1 MEEYSACPAG
11 SGKEGQAM
19 LQSITVFCGSS
30 LDAPEKYARA
40 AEEAGRVI
48 ARQGRKL
55 VYGSSSMGLM
65 GRVALGARQAG
76 GYVIAVNVELFR
88 DIPYKMETD
97 EYMVESTMQTR
108 KVKLIELGDGCI
120 ALPGG
125 LGTLDEVTEV
135 LCMNQ
140 IGVTDKPVG
149 LLNVDGYFDGFL
161 VQLRRAVA
169 DHLMP
174 QADLDR
180 LCVSPDAEELLRLM
194 DAYEKK

>member
-1 MEEYSACPAG
+1 
-11 SGKEGQAM
+11 M
-19 LQSITVFCGSS
+19 LKSITVFCGSS
-30 LDAPEKYARA
+30 LDAPEKYALA

-48 ARQGRKL
+48 ASQGRKL

-65 GRVALGARQAG
+65 GRVARGAREAG

-97 EYMVESTMQTR
+97 EYMVESTMQSR
-108 KVKLIELGDGCI
+108 KVKLIDLGEGCI

-135 LCMNQ
+135 LCLNQ
-140 IGVTDKPVG
+140 IGVTDKAVG

-161 VQLRRAVA
+161 AQLRRAVR

-180 LCVSPDAEELLRLM
+180 LQVAENIRELLQKM
-194 DAYEKK
+194 DAQAK

>member
-1 MEEYSACPAG
+1 
-11 SGKEGQAM
+11 M
-19 LQSITVFCGSS
+19 LKTITVFCGSS
-30 LDAPEKYARA
+30 LDAPEQYARA
-40 AEEAGRVI
+40 AENAGRVI

-65 GRVALGARQAG
+65 GRVARGAQAEG

-88 DIPYKMETD
+88 DIPYKLETD
-97 EYMVESTMQTR
+97 EYMIEPTMQSR
-108 KVKLIELGDGCI
+108 KVKLIEISDGCI

-135 LCMNQ
+135 CCLNQ

-161 VQLRRAVA
+161 QQLRRAVK
-169 DHLMP
+169 DRLMP
-174 QADLDR
+174 QRDLDR
-180 LCVSPDAEELLRLM
+180 IQVSPDIEELLRKM
-194 DAYEKK
+194 DAAGKAEADG

>member
-1 MEEYSACPAG
+1 MRLPGQAG
-11 SGKEGQAM
+11 GKEGQRM
-19 LQSITVFCGSS
+19 LKSITVFCGSS
-30 LDAPEKYARA
+30 LDAPEKYALA

-48 ARQGRKL
+48 ASQGRKL
-55 VYGSSSMGLM
+55 IYGSSSMGLM
-65 GRVALGARQAG
+65 GRVARGARNAG

-97 EYMVESTMQTR
+97 EYMVESNMQTR
-108 KVKLIELGDGCI
+108 KVKLIDLGEGCI

-135 LCMNQ
+135 LCLNQ
-140 IGVTDKPVG
+140 IGVTDKAVG

-161 VQLRRAVA
+161 LQLRRAVQ
-169 DHLMP
+169 DRLMP

-180 LCVSPDAEELLRLM
+180 LQVADNIEELLQKM
-194 DAYEKK
+194 DAMKS